1 MAAIDRFDDVPVGWD
16 DCTFQS
22 GSASQSQSQQGVRLQ
37 QPSWSQQPHR
47 PKTNH
52 PNIHNIW
59 TVMNEKGGRKGRR
72 VRGKGRWSERR
83 KEGGKEKGGSEE

>member
-1 MAAIDRFDDVPVGWD
+1 MAAINRLEDDPVGWD
-16 DCTFQS
+16 DVTFQS

-59 TVMNEKGGRKGRR
+59 TVVNEGKRRGEGRGGG
-72 VRGKGRWSERR
+72 GGDSEQELDQTS
-83 KEGGKEKGGSEE
+83 K